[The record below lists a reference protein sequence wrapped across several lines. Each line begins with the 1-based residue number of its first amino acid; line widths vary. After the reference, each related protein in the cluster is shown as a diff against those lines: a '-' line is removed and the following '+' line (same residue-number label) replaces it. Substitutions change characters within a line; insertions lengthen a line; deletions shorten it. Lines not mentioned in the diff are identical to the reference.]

1 MDGFSHIFRG
11 SQYLRLSNV
20 GLREFGGRGPT
31 ASMDDVR
38 ELQFPAQSGDLVQ
51 RE

>member
-1 MDGFSHIFRG
+1 MDSVISFVVPSTFDYRTP
-11 SQYLRLSNV
+11 
-20 GLREFGGRGPT
+20 LREFGGRGPT